1 MPLARIDLLKGR
13 SAVQRRAI
21 AEAVYEALL
30 SIGVPKDDRFQVIVE
45 HDADNFIYP
54 DSYLGLSHTA
64 DLIMIQITF
73 NEGRSVEQKQTLFRA
88 IADGVNVKIGVRRE
102 DVFINLV
109 EVKKESWSFG
119 GGVAQYAQA

>member
-73 NEGRSVEQKQTLFRA
+73 NEGRSIEQKRALFKA
-88 IADGVNVKIGVRRE
+88 IADGVHDQIAIRRE
-102 DVFINLV
+102 DVFINLI
-109 EVKKESWSFG
+109 EVKKENWSFG
-119 GGVAQYAQA
+119 GGVAQYSPE